1 MAEIVCDFGTEFAK
15 SMFWGCKNDCHSYE
29 QPKVIRE
36 DIGDRIAMLRHVN
49 DHGTDKPVIILNPV
63 DKDSPLKAKIIDS
76 VLDLGFDDELP
87 RMLELWSSTGFL
99 INYLETLII
108 FGHKNPDQDVTL
120 TLKDFQGYKA
130 KCVFIHLIEMLED
143 ESAQSDDE
151 IPDDPKQIDKGV
163 AVNIN

>member
-15 SMFWGCKNDCHSYE
+15 GMFWGCKNDCRSYE
-29 QPKVIRE
+29 HPKVIRE

-63 DKDSPLKAKIIDS
+63 DKDSPLTAKIIDS

-87 RMLELWSSTGFL
+87 RILELWSITGFL

-120 TLKDFQGYKA
+120 TLKDFKGWKA
-130 KCVFIHLIEMLED
+130 KSIFYHLMVRAED
-143 ESAQSDDE
+143 EFAQNDDAE
-151 IPDDPKQIDKGV
+151 
-163 AVNIN
+163 